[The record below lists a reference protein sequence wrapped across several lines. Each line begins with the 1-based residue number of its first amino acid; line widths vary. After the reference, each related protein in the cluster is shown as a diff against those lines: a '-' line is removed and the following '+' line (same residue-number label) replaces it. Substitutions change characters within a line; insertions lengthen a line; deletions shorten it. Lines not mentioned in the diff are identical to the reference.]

1 MKDLQGWDATDRRL
15 LRLLATD
22 ARRTNAS
29 LAEELGI
36 APSTCLARLR
46 ALRAAGAIRRF
57 TVEVDPET
65 LGRGLVALISVRIRP
80 GARDRMAELFERM
93 RAMPGVLQVFF
104 VSGDEDFLLHV
115 AAADTAEV
123 SRFVLENLS
132 ADPAVGSTRTS
143 LVFRHEHGAR
153 PWLDS

>member
-1 MKDLQGWDATDRRL
+1 MKHLQGLDAVDRRL
-15 LRLLATD
+15 LGLLAAD

-36 APSTCLARLR
+36 APSTCLARLK
-46 ALRAAGAIRRF
+46 ALRESGAVRRF
-57 TVEVDPET
+57 TVEVDPAV
-65 LGRGLVALISVRIRP
+65 LGHGLVALISVRIRP

-104 VSGDEDFLLHV
+104 LGGDEDFLLHV
-115 AAADTAEV
+115 AVADSAEV

-143 LVFRHEHGAR
+143 LVFRHEPGER
-153 PWLDS
+153 PWQEG